1 MIEEPPVLTIKRNL
15 DRPSDEDLADF
26 GATPTG
32 FLVDAMGGRGALDH
46 RIKPLG
52 ENDGMPANF
61 CGVALPCF
69 CGPADIMALVAAVEV
84 SQPGDVLV
92 VGTDAFEQTAVCG
105 DLLLGIARNK
115 GVVAFVTDG
124 LMRDLEGIIGVGIP
138 AFCAGLTPNS
148 PVCKGPG
155 TVGLPVALGGVAVGP
170 GDVVVGDRDG
180 VVVVPFGRIAEV
192 RKSLVQVR
200 AAEKELDRRVKDGL
214 TALDISAGVMSP
226 EKIRWI
232 D

>member
-1 MIEEPPVLTIKRNL
+1 
-15 DRPSDEDLADF
+15 
-26 GATPTG
+26 
-32 FLVDAMGGRGALDH
+32 
-46 RIKPLG
+46 
-52 ENDGMPANF
+52 MPIGF

-69 CGPADIMALVAAVEV
+69 CGPADIMALVAAVEM
-84 SQPGDVLV
+84 SQPGDVLM

-105 DLLLGIARNK
+105 DLLLGVARNK

-124 LMRDLEGIIGVGIP
+124 LMRDLEGIVGVGIP

-155 TVGLPVALGGVAVGP
+155 TVGLPVAMGGVNVGP

-180 VVVVPFGRIAEV
+180 VVVVPFARIGEV
-192 RKSLVQVR
+192 RDTLTRVR
-200 AAEKELDRRVKDGL
+200 DAEKDLDQRVKAGL
-214 TALDISAGVMSP
+214 TALDITADLMAP
-226 EKIRWI
+226 DKIRWV

>member
-1 MIEEPPVLTIKRNL
+1 MIDEPPVLTIKRTFE
-15 DRPSDEDLADF
+15 RPSAADLKDL

-46 RIKPLG
+46 HIKPLG
-52 ENDGMPANF
+52 EKDGMPVGF
-61 CGVALPCF
+61 CGAALPCF
-69 CGPADIMALVAAVEV
+69 CGPADIMALVAAVEM
-84 SQPGDVLV
+84 SQPGDVLM
-92 VGTDAFEQTAVCG
+92 VGTDAFKQTAVCG
-105 DLLLGIARNK
+105 DLLLGVARNK

-155 TVGLPVALGGVAVGP
+155 TVGLPVALGGVTVWP

-180 VVVVPFGRIAEV
+180 VVVVPFAQIGAV
-192 RKSLVQVR
+192 RGTLPQVR
-200 AAEKELDRRVKDGL
+200 AAEKELDRRVCEGL
-214 TALDISAGVMSP
+214 MALDITAGVMSP
-226 EKIRWI
+226 DSILWV